1 MNKIIIITIIII
13 IILGG
18 LYLLFNNNSSEIDSE
33 KITPEKQELIEQKN
47 TPSKIT
53 EEAPVIEEYLE
64 QIINNPLTKNTTL
77 KDVTGKASTGT
88 AYILRVDN
96 SLTHYIQATLPDPK
110 EGNQY
115 EGWLVKKT
123 PTLTFFS
130 TGVLI
135 KEANGNYILR
145 YGVDDFDNTTKGLNF
160 VVVTEETVIDET
172 PETHI
177 LEGTIE

>member
-1 MNKIIIITIIII
+1 MNKIIISTIIII

-18 LYLLFNNNSSEIDSE
+18 LYLFFNTSSSKIDS
-33 KITPEKQELIEQKN
+33 KKQELIEQKN

-53 EEAPVIEEYLE
+53 EETPVIEEYLG
-64 QIINNPLTKNTTL
+64 QIIDNPLTKNTTL
-77 KDVTGKASTGT
+77 EDVTGKTSTGT

-96 SLTHYIQATLPDPK
+96 SLTHYIQAVLPDPK

-123 PTLTFFS
+123 PTLKFFS
-130 TGVLI
+130 TGVMT
-135 KEANGNYILR
+135 KDVNDKYILR
-145 YGVDDFDNTTKGLNF
+145 YGVDDFDNITEGYDF
-160 VVVTEETVIDET
+160 VVVTEETIIDET

-177 LEGTIE
+177 LEGILK